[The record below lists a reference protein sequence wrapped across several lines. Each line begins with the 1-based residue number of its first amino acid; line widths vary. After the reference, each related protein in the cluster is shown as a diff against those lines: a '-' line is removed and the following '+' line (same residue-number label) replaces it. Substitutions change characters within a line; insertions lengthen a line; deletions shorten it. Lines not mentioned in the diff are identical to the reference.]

1 MTDTQPVSQ
10 DQTDVIDQ
18 FHAERARYGVR
29 SEPLPPR
36 DRSQLPGN
44 LPGYFGLEPGVRDR
58 AVAEFVSLPE
68 PERVTQLRQV
78 TQRLNAVSKDLEG
91 RHYQYRYAEAGDFTS
106 DENRTAFLREYRNR
120 SHEVEVE
127 AEQTYRDTIRTI
139 IAAEELARQTAQ
151 ARQQTAGLS
160 ANELRDASAQRVFF
174 QEDAATL
181 PLRELADRV
190 RSAVVTS
197 DYVSLWLWTRQVP
210 NRITQASATNSM
222 TDAGRV
228 AFPASPEELSTLRQA
243 LREAEAKLA
252 SRPKP
257 AAPRS
262 VLDAE
267 LVSAQRAAVKVA
279 QIMHDRPGVSKVGKT
294 VNGLDKVP
302 W

>member
-1 MTDTQPVSQ
+1 MTDTETANQ
-10 DQTDVIDQ
+10 DQTEAVNQ

-36 DRSQLPGN
+36 DRSNLPGN

-58 AVAEFVSLPE
+58 AVAEFMSLPE
-68 PERVTQLRQV
+68 PERVTRLRQAAG
-78 TQRLNAVSKDLEG
+78 RLNAVSKDLEG
-91 RHYQYRYAEAGDFTS
+91 SHYQERYAEQGEFTS
-106 DENRTAFLREYRNR
+106 DESRSAFLREYRAK
-120 SHEVEVE
+120 SQEVEAG
-127 AEQTYRDTIRTI
+127 AEQTYRDTIRVI
-139 IAAEELARQTAQ
+139 VAAEELARQTEQ

-160 ANELRDASAQRVFF
+160 ADELRDASAQRVFLA
-174 QEDAATL
+174 EDAATL

-197 DYVSLWLWTRQVP
+197 DYVSLYLWTRQVP

-228 AFPASPEELSTLRQA
+228 AFPASPEDLSTLRQA

-257 AAPRS
+257 AASRS

-267 LVSAQRAAVKVA
+267 LAAAQRAAIKIG
-279 QIMHDRPGVSKVGKT
+279 QIMHDRPGVSKVGRT
-294 VNGLDKVP
+294 VDGVDKVP